1 MKWSDLKY
9 GWISE
14 TMISI
19 RSLRLGR
26 SRQGDDAA
34 FRLLTG
40 LRRGQDDALSDS
52 CVTELLDDHFVCV
65 ETKLLRQTHSLTSA
79 DLKDFC
85 CFHRDHPLK

>member
-1 MKWSDLKY
+1 MKWSDLKH

-52 CVTELLDDHFVCV
+52 CGAY
-65 ETKLLRQTHSLTSA
+65 THTCRFGIPVLPA
-79 DLKDFC
+79 AQGLGQGNRPPDGKCRPFLQIEI
-85 CFHRDHPLK
+85 L